1 MIDDNNIS
9 EMAILIA
16 QKEFEPERISQTPF
30 LDWNGRESVDCSDI
44 EKLYLSYDFSAMP
57 NRVISSLKTGKI
69 AKQVQNY
76 ILYKKK
82 QNQISR
88 ILISLLILFIVTL
101 FLFAQGVV
109 SNYLFY
115 GTVVFLYLFSI
126 NYPAFIRKRLR
137 RSRYLD
143 LS

>member
-1 MIDDNNIS
+1 MINDKNIS

-57 NRVISSLKTGKI
+57 NRVISSMKTGKI

-76 ILYKKK
+76 LLYKKK

-88 ILISLLILFIVTL
+88 ILISLLIFFIVTL

-115 GTVVFLYLFSI
+115 STVVFLYLFSI
-126 NYPAFIRKRLR
+126 NYPAFIRKKLSK
-137 RSRYLD
+137 SRYVD

>member
-1 MIDDNNIS
+1 MINDKNIS

-57 NRVISSLKTGKI
+57 NRVISSMKTGKI

-76 ILYKKK
+76 LLYKKK

-88 ILISLLILFIVTL
+88 ILISLLIFFILTL

-109 SNYLFY
+109 SNYFFY
-115 GTVVFLYLFSI
+115 STVVFLYLFSI

-137 RSRYLD
+137 KSRYVD